1 MINRR
6 KSSDIRET
14 MSTGDI
20 DEMYYDTTE
29 LETAYHNYKKIQVN
43 LVCKSLV
50 EHEELIHEVE
60 E

>member
-1 MINRR
+1 
-6 KSSDIRET
+6 